1 MSGDGRWFVLFPASR
16 TPRVE
21 DAERVL
27 RELASA
33 RVSNH
38 GRGAFT
44 LTYRERPLSV
54 GLETKDDVAVES
66 SDLLARLGQLD
77 DGGRAYL
84 AKCDHRYSF
93 SYELAHGA
101 DLLDA
106 LLSASAKLR
115 ALTGG
120 MVVDAQALRVVEPPL
135 DPSALKD
142 DPKIAIMKSL
152 QVLADGGWAPRDLTL
167 QHYST
172 SVHITIVKST
182 SVSGDAEVDSVM
194 GDRPT
199 KRGTASIEAIRAAA
213 KAIVDSGFPEV
224 RVPKGSPIPPPTVP
238 PVMIVVKRGHDSL
251 HAEVPASQLDLVP
264 KFQAAVQA
272 ASGLGTGALQGAEN
286 AKAALQKLAE
296 GGPAGPLTIESTF
309 VADADRKFR
318 LRLENNGS
326 IVEEELFGAQAKQT
340 TLGAVL
346 PEERK
351 AIGRAILD
359 ANFPDGHGKTVPV
372 KGPHYLFRVAHALD
386 SVEVIVDAEKMEERK
401 LDQALRALYFAASRF
416 GVRPLTLKKE
426 ETPASPPSA
435 QAAAGGGAAPAVPG
449 LLGQAMEIG
458 MLFAN
463 NRENVSD
470 ITLLML
476 DDTINSGWYA
486 SRISLGAE
494 VTIMLSHHPSYGGPR
509 RPDTLLEL
517 AKVAG
522 MRVLL
527 GDGTEKTFGRAPA
540 ARKSAAPASAPP
552 AIAPQLLDFVNK
564 RITFATLARWIAEH
578 KQLWVPAS
586 AIEGGGYMPRID
598 RSSGTAAI
606 AVCTSEATL
615 DQWFARFGGGQQ
627 RVAMNDTWGAG
638 LFGGMPDFIMRVDID
653 PASPLT
659 LQVHG
664 EPLSALR
671 AVSRAVNVERAI
683 ATPDD
688 PASARLVLDHTFRVA
703 WRQGA
708 INPSAGGPQN
718 ALLVALP
725 GARGEMLGAAFT
737 ADDCADAYFMS
748 VGGGRSGIT
757 MGSMTGRDLF
767 ASLGFLR
774 VEGVSFNP
782 SGPGPGAV
790 LTKDVC
796 ARVAAAR

>member
-33 RVSNH
+33 RVANH
-38 GRGAFT
+38 GKGAFGIT
-44 LTYRERPLSV
+44 FRERPLAV
-54 GLETKDDVAVES
+54 GLETKDDVLVES
-66 SDLLARLGQLD
+66 GELVGRLGQLD

-93 SYELAHGA
+93 SYDLSHGG

-106 LLSASAKLR
+106 LVSASAKLR
-115 ALTGG
+115 GLTGG
-120 MVVDAQALRVVEPPL
+120 MVIDAAALRVVEPPL

-142 DPKIAIMKSL
+142 DPKIAIAKSL

-167 QHYST
+167 QHYAT
-172 SVHITIVKST
+172 SAHVTIVTST
-182 SVSGDAEVDSVM
+182 SVSGDAEVDSVT

-213 KAIVDSGFPEV
+213 RAIVESGYPDI

-238 PVMIVVKRGHDSL
+238 PVSIVVKRGGEALS
-251 HAEVPASQLDLVP
+251 AEVSAAQLDLVP
-264 KFQAAVQA
+264 KFYAAVHA
-272 ASGLGTGALQGAEN
+272 VSGLGAGALKGAEN
-286 AKAALQKLAE
+286 AKAALEKLAE
-296 GGPAGPLTIESTF
+296 GAPAGPLTIESTF
-309 VADADRKFR
+309 VADAERRFR

-326 IVEEELFGAQAKQT
+326 IVEEELLGAQAKQA
-340 TLGAVL
+340 TLGASL

-359 ANFPDGHGKTVPV
+359 ASFPDAHGKTVPV
-372 KGPHYLFRVAHALD
+372 KGPHYVFRVAHALD
-386 SVEVIVDAEKMEERK
+386 SVEVIVDAEKMEERG
-401 LDQALRALYFAASRF
+401 LDKAIRAIYSAAARF
-416 GVRPLTLKKE
+416 GVRPLTLKDGAAA
-426 ETPASPPSA
+426 PA
-435 QAAAGGGAAPAVPG
+435 QAAQATQAAPG
-449 LLGQAMEIG
+449 LLAHAMDIG

-463 NRENVSD
+463 NRENVAD
-470 ITLLML
+470 VQLLML
-476 DDTINSGWYA
+476 DDSISAGWYA

-494 VTIMLSHHPSYGGPR
+494 VTIILSHHPGTGGPHKQ
-509 RPDTLLEL
+509 DMALDLS
-517 AKVAG
+517 KVAG

-527 GDGTEKTFGRAPA
+527 SDGGEKSFGRAPP

-564 RITFATLARWIAEH
+564 RITFATLARWLAEH
-578 KQLWVPAS
+578 KQLWVPA
-586 AIEGGGYMPRID
+586 AQVEGGGYMPRID
-598 RSSGTAAI
+598 RASGAAAI

-615 DQWFARFGGGQQ
+615 EQWFARFGGGQQ

-638 LFGGMPDFIMRVDID
+638 LFGGMPDFITRVDID

-659 LQVHG
+659 LQIHG
-664 EPLSALR
+664 EPLTALR

-708 INPSAGGPQN
+708 INPAAGGPQN

-725 GARGEMLGAAFT
+725 GPRGEMLAAAFT

-748 VGGGRSGIT
+748 AGGGRSGIT

-782 SGPGPGAV
+782 SGPGPAAI

-796 ARVAAAR
+796 ARVAATR